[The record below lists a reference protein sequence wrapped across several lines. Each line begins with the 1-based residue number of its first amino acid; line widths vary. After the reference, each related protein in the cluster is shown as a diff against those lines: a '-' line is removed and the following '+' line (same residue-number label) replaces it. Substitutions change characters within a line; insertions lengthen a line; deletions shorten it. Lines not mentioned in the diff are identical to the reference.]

1 MSVEDII
8 SDIAGRVEENST
20 RRPTDYYDEDGLR
33 RCGVCKE
40 RKENRYNFLG
50 NVRVVSCL
58 CKCDQ
63 AIMEA
68 RKEEEARKE
77 FARRV
82 QSLKTIGLTENRF
95 HEWRFEND
103 NGKNPKLNLA
113 RKYVKDWKEMQE
125 KNIGYVIMGPV
136 GTGKSFFAG
145 CIANALMEQ
154 GVSVMM
160 TNFSRILNELTKPY
174 ADKNQIIANLVS
186 YPLLIIDD
194 LGIERNSEFALEMI
208 YNVID
213 RRYCTKK
220 PLIVTTN
227 LSYQDM
233 TRTDLDMEHQR
244 IYSRLMEMCL
254 PVIYK
259 GSNQRMQE
267 QDLKME
273 WMKLQESQ

>member
-1 MSVEDII
+1 MSMEEYI
-8 SDIAGRVEENST
+8 SDVAGRVEENST
-20 RRPTDYYDEDGLR
+20 DRPSDYYDEEGLLW
-33 RCGVCKE
+33 CGVCKE
-40 RKENRYNFLG
+40 RKENRYNFMG
-50 NVRVVSCL
+50 TKRVVPCL
-58 CKCDQ
+58 CKCDR
-63 AIMEA
+63 AVMEA
-68 RKEEEARKE
+68 KKEEEARRE
-77 FARRV
+77 FAIRV
-82 QSLKTIGLTENRF
+82 RSLKTIGLTENRF
-95 HEWRFEND
+95 YEWRFEND

-174 ADKNQIIANLVS
+174 ADKNQIISNLVS

-213 RRYCTKK
+213 RRYCIKK

-233 TRTDLDMEHQR
+233 TFTFHLTP
-244 IYSRLMEMCL
+244 LG
-254 PVIYK
+254 VK
-259 GSNQRMQE
+259 
-267 QDLKME
+267 
-273 WMKLQESQ
+273 

>member
-1 MSVEDII
+1 MEEYI
-8 SDIAGRVEENST
+8 SDVAGRVEENST
-20 RRPTDYYDEDGLR
+20 DRPSDYYDEEGLLW
-33 RCGVCKE
+33 CGVCKE
-40 RKENRYNFLG
+40 RKENRYNFMG
-50 NVRVVSCL
+50 TKQVVPCL
-58 CKCDQ
+58 CKCDR
-63 AIMEA
+63 AVMEA
-68 RKEEEARKE
+68 KKEEEARRE
-77 FARRV
+77 FEIRV
-82 QSLKTIGLTENRF
+82 RSLKTIGLTENRF
-95 HEWRFEND
+95 YEWRFEND

-113 RKYVKDWKEMQE
+113 RKYVKNWKEMQE
-125 KNIGYVIMGPV
+125 KNIGYVIMGPI

-174 ADKNQIIANLVS
+174 ADKNQIISNLVS

-233 TRTDLDMEHQR
+233 TRPDLDMEHQR

-259 GSNQRMQE
+259 GSDQRMQE

>member
-1 MSVEDII
+1 MEEYI
-8 SDIAGRVEENST
+8 SDVAGRVEENST
-20 RRPTDYYDEDGLR
+20 ERPSDYYDEEGLLW
-33 RCGVCKE
+33 CGVCKE
-40 RKENRYNFLG
+40 RKENRYNFMG
-50 NVRVVSCL
+50 TKRVVPCL

-63 AIMEA
+63 AVMEA
-68 RKEEEARKE
+68 KKEEEARRE
-77 FARRV
+77 FAIRV
-82 QSLKTIGLTENRF
+82 QSLKAIGLTENRF
-95 HEWRFEND
+95 YEWRFEND

-174 ADKNQIIANLVS
+174 ADKNQIISNLVS

-233 TRTDLDMEHQR
+233 TRSDLDMEYQR

-259 GSNQRMQE
+259 GSDQRMQE

-273 WMKLQESQ
+273 WLKMQESQ

>member
-1 MSVEDII
+1 MSVEDLIF
-8 SDIAGRVEENST
+8 DITDRLAENST
-20 RRPTDYYDEDGLR
+20 ERPSDYYDEEGLL
-33 RCGVCKE
+33 RCGICKM
-40 RKENRYNFLG
+40 RKENRYNFMG
-50 NVRVVSCL
+50 RVRVVSCL

-68 RKEEEARKE
+68 RKEEDAKRE

-82 QSLKTIGLTENRF
+82 QSLKTIGLTEKRF
-95 HEWRFEND
+95 YEWRFEND
-103 NGKNPKLNLA
+103 NGKNSKLDLA
-113 RKYVKDWKEMQE
+113 RKYVQEWDEMQK

-174 ADKNQIIANLVS
+174 ADKNQIISNLVS

-233 TRTDLDMEHQR
+233 TRSDLDMEHQR

-259 GSNQRMQE
+259 GSDQRIQE
-267 QDLKME
+267 QDMKME
-273 WMKLQESQ
+273 WLKLK

>member
-1 MSVEDII
+1 MSIEDCI
-8 SDIAGRVEENST
+8 SDLDKKVKANTVN
-20 RRPTDYYDEDGLR
+20 RPPDYYDEDGLC
-33 RCGVCKE
+33 RCGVCNE
-40 RKENRYNFLG
+40 RKENRYHFFG
-50 NVRVVSCL
+50 VERVVHCL

-63 AIMEA
+63 AMLEA
-68 RKEEEARKE
+68 KQEEEKRRE

-82 QSLKTIGLTENRF
+82 QSLKTIGLTEHRF
-95 HEWRFEND
+95 REWRFEND

-113 RKYVKDWKEMQE
+113 RTYVKNWKEMQE
-125 KNIGYVIMGPV
+125 KNIGYVLMGPV

-174 ADKNQIIANLVS
+174 ADKNQIISGLVS

-208 YNVID
+208 YNIID

-233 TRTDLDMEHQR
+233 TRPDLDMEHRR

-254 PVIYK
+254 PVIYQ
-259 GSNQRMQE
+259 GADQRIQE

-273 WMKLQESQ
+273 WMKLKDR

>member
-1 MSVEDII
+1 MEEYI
-8 SDIAGRVEENST
+8 SDVAGRVEENST
-20 RRPTDYYDEDGLR
+20 ERPSDYYDEEGLLW
-33 RCGVCKE
+33 CGVCKE
-40 RKENRYNFLG
+40 RKENRYNFMG
-50 NVRVVSCL
+50 TKRVVPCL

-63 AIMEA
+63 AVMEA
-68 RKEEEARKE
+68 KKEEEARRE
-77 FARRV
+77 FEIRV
-82 QSLKTIGLTENRF
+82 RSLKAIGLTENRF
-95 HEWRFEND
+95 YEWRFEND

-113 RKYVKDWKEMQE
+113 RKYVKNWKEMQK

-160 TNFSRILNELTKPY
+160 TNFSRILNELTNPY
-174 ADKNQIIANLVS
+174 ADKNQIISNLVS

-233 TRTDLDMEHQR
+233 TRPDLDMEHQR

-259 GSNQRMQE
+259 GFDQRMQE
-267 QDLKME
+267 QDMKME
-273 WMKLQESQ
+273 WMKL

>member
-1 MSVEDII
+1 MEGYI
-8 SDIAGRVEENST
+8 SDIAGRLEENST
-20 RRPTDYYDEDGLR
+20 ERPSDYYDEEGLLW
-33 RCGVCKE
+33 CGVCKE
-40 RKENRYNFLG
+40 RKENRYNFMG
-50 NVRVVSCL
+50 TKRIVPCL
-58 CKCDQ
+58 CKCDR
-63 AIMEA
+63 AVMEA
-68 RKEEEARKE
+68 KKEEEERRE
-77 FARRV
+77 FEIRV
-82 QSLKTIGLTENRF
+82 RSLKAIGLTENRF
-95 HEWRFEND
+95 YEWRFEND

-113 RKYVKDWKEMQE
+113 RKYVKNWKEMQK

-174 ADKNQIIANLVS
+174 ADKNQIISNLVS

-233 TRTDLDMEHQR
+233 TRSDLDMEHQR

-259 GSNQRMQE
+259 GSDQRMQE

-273 WMKLQESQ
+273 WLKMQESQ

>member
-1 MSVEDII
+1 MEGYI

-20 RRPTDYYDEDGLR
+20 ERPSDYYDEEGLLW
-33 RCGVCKE
+33 CGVCKE
-40 RKENRYNFLG
+40 RKENRYNFMG
-50 NVRVVSCL
+50 TKRIVPCL
-58 CKCDQ
+58 CKCDR
-63 AIMEA
+63 AVMEA
-68 RKEEEARKE
+68 KKEEEERRKFE
-77 FARRV
+77 IRV
-82 QSLKTIGLTENRF
+82 RSLKAIGLTENRF
-95 HEWRFEND
+95 YEWRFEND

-113 RKYVKDWKEMQE
+113 RKYVKNWKEMQK

-174 ADKNQIIANLVS
+174 ADKNQIISNLVS

-233 TRTDLDMEHQR
+233 TRSDLDMEHQR

-259 GSNQRMQE
+259 GSDQRMQE

-273 WMKLQESQ
+273 WLKMQESQ

>member
-1 MSVEDII
+1 MEEYI
-8 SDIAGRVEENST
+8 SDVAGRVEENST
-20 RRPTDYYDEDGLR
+20 ERPSDYYDEEGLLW
-33 RCGVCKE
+33 CGVCKE
-40 RKENRYNFLG
+40 RKENRYNFMG
-50 NVRVVSCL
+50 TKRVVPCL
-58 CKCDQ
+58 CKCDRSV
-63 AIMEA
+63 MEA
-68 RKEEEARKE
+68 KKEEEARRE
-77 FARRV
+77 FAIRV
-82 QSLKTIGLTENRF
+82 RSLKTIGLTENRF
-95 HEWRFEND
+95 YEWRFEND

-174 ADKNQIIANLVS
+174 ADKNQIISNLVS

-233 TRTDLDMEHQR
+233 TRSDLDMEHQR

-259 GSNQRMQE
+259 GSDQRMQE

-273 WMKLQESQ
+273 WMKLQESL

>member
-1 MSVEDII
+1 MSVEDLIF
-8 SDIAGRVEENST
+8 DIADRVAENST
-20 RRPTDYYDEDGLR
+20 ERPSDYYDEEGLL
-33 RCGVCKE
+33 RCGICKM
-40 RKENRYNFLG
+40 RKENRYNFMG
-50 NVRVVSCL
+50 RVRVVSCL

-68 RKEEEARKE
+68 RKEEDAKRE

-82 QSLKTIGLTENRF
+82 QSIKTIGLTEKRF
-95 HEWRFEND
+95 YEWRFEND
-103 NGKNPKLNLA
+103 NGKNSKLDLA
-113 RKYVKDWKEMQE
+113 RKYVQEWDEMQK

-154 GVSVMM
+154 GISVMM

-174 ADKNQIIANLVS
+174 ADKNQIISNLVS

-233 TRTDLDMEHQR
+233 TRSDLDMEHQR

-259 GSNQRMQE
+259 GSDQRMQE

-273 WMKLQESQ
+273 WLKIKES

>member
-1 MSVEDII
+1 M
-8 SDIAGRVEENST
+8 
-20 RRPTDYYDEDGLR
+20 TDSRNVADFLGEDGCL
-33 RCGVCKE
+33 RCGVCGK
-40 RKENRYNFLG
+40 RKQLRINFMG
-50 NVRVVSCL
+50 RDRVVGCL
-58 CKCDQ
+58 CDCEAQ
-63 AIMEA
+63 A
-68 RKEEEARKE
+68 RKEKEEQLRREEAQRELYQRKSVGLRD
-77 FARRV
+77 RR
-82 QSLKTIGLTENRF
+82 F
-95 HEWRFEND
+95 WEWRFEND
-103 NGKNPKLNLA
+103 NGKNSKLDLA
-113 RKYVKDWKEMQE
+113 RKYVQEWDEMQK

-154 GVSVMM
+154 GISVMM
-160 TNFSRILNELTKPY
+160 TNFSRILNELMKPY
-174 ADKNQIIANLVS
+174 ADKNQIISNLVS

-194 LGIERNSEFALEMI
+194 LGIERNSKFALEMI

-233 TRTDLDMEHQR
+233 TRSDLDMEHQR

-259 GSNQRMQE
+259 GSDQRMQE
-267 QDLKME
+267 QNLKME
-273 WMKLQESQ
+273 WLKIKES

>member
-1 MSVEDII
+1 MSVEDLIF
-8 SDIAGRVEENST
+8 DIADRVAENST
-20 RRPTDYYDEDGLR
+20 ERPSDYYDEEGLL
-33 RCGVCKE
+33 RCGTCKM
-40 RKENRYNFLG
+40 RKENRYNFMG
-50 NVRVVSCL
+50 RVRVVSCL

-68 RKEEEARKE
+68 RKEEDAKRE

-82 QSLKTIGLTENRF
+82 QSLKTIGLTEKRF
-95 HEWRFEND
+95 YEWRFEND
-103 NGKNPKLNLA
+103 NGKNSKLDLA
-113 RKYVKDWKEMQE
+113 RKYVQEWDEMQK

-154 GVSVMM
+154 GISVMM

-174 ADKNQIIANLVS
+174 ADKNQIISNLVS

-233 TRTDLDMEHQR
+233 TRSDLDMEHQR

-259 GSNQRMQE
+259 GSDQRMQE

-273 WMKLQESQ
+273 WLKIKES

>member
-1 MSVEDII
+1 MEDLIF
-8 SDIAGRVEENST
+8 DIADRVAENST
-20 RRPTDYYDEDGLR
+20 ERPSDYYDEEGLL
-33 RCGVCKE
+33 RCGICKM
-40 RKENRYNFLG
+40 RKENRYNFMG
-50 NVRVVSCL
+50 RVRVVSCL

-68 RKEEEARKE
+68 RKEEDAKRE

-82 QSLKTIGLTENRF
+82 QSIKTIGLTEKRF
-95 HEWRFEND
+95 YEWRFEND
-103 NGKNPKLNLA
+103 NGKNSKLDLA
-113 RKYVKDWKEMQE
+113 RKYVQEWDEMQK

-154 GVSVMM
+154 GISVMM

-174 ADKNQIIANLVS
+174 ADKNQIISNLVS

-233 TRTDLDMEHQR
+233 TRSDLDMEHQR

-259 GSNQRMQE
+259 GSDQRMQE
-267 QDLKME
+267 QELKME
-273 WMKLQESQ
+273 WLKVKES

>member
-1 MSVEDII
+1 MSVEDLIF
-8 SDIAGRVEENST
+8 DIADRVAENST
-20 RRPTDYYDEDGLR
+20 ERPSDYYDEEGLL
-33 RCGVCKE
+33 RCGICKM
-40 RKENRYNFLG
+40 RKENRYNFMG
-50 NVRVVSCL
+50 RVRVVSCL

-68 RKEEEARKE
+68 RKEEDAKRE

-82 QSLKTIGLTENRF
+82 QSIKTIGLTEKRF
-95 HEWRFEND
+95 YEWRFEND
-103 NGKNPKLNLA
+103 NGKNSKLDLA
-113 RKYVKDWKEMQE
+113 RKYVQEWDEMQK

-154 GVSVMM
+154 GISVMM

-174 ADKNQIIANLVS
+174 ADKNQIISNLVS

-233 TRTDLDMEHQR
+233 TRSDLDMEHQR

-259 GSNQRMQE
+259 GSDQRMQE
-267 QDLKME
+267 QELKME
-273 WMKLQESQ
+273 WLKVKES

>member
-1 MSVEDII
+1 MSVEDLIF
-8 SDIAGRVEENST
+8 DIADKVTENST
-20 RRPTDYYDEDGLR
+20 ERPSDYYDEEGLL
-33 RCGVCKE
+33 RCGTCKM
-40 RKENRYNFLG
+40 RKENRYNFMG
-50 NVRVVSCL
+50 RVRVVSCL

-68 RKEEEARKE
+68 RKEEDAKRE
-77 FARRV
+77 FAIQV
-82 QSLKTIGLTENRF
+82 QSLKSIGLTEKRF
-95 HEWRFEND
+95 YEWRFEND
-103 NGKNPKLNLA
+103 NGKNSKLDLA
-113 RKYVKDWKEMQE
+113 RKYVQEWDEMQK

-154 GVSVMM
+154 GISVMM

-174 ADKNQIIANLVS
+174 ADKNQIISNLVS

-213 RRYCTKK
+213 RRYCIKK

-233 TRTDLDMEHQR
+233 TRSDLDMEHQR

-259 GSNQRMQE
+259 GSDQRMQE
-267 QDLKME
+267 QELKME
-273 WMKLQESQ
+273 WLKIKES

>member
-1 MSVEDII
+1 MEDLIF
-8 SDIAGRVEENST
+8 DIADRVAENST
-20 RRPTDYYDEDGLR
+20 ERPSDYYDEEGLL
-33 RCGVCKE
+33 RCGICKM
-40 RKENRYNFLG
+40 RKENRYNFMG
-50 NVRVVSCL
+50 RVRVVSCL

-68 RKEEEARKE
+68 RKEEDAKRE

-82 QSLKTIGLTENRF
+82 QSIKTIGLTEKRF
-95 HEWRFEND
+95 YEWRFEND
-103 NGKNPKLNLA
+103 NGKNSKLDLA
-113 RKYVKDWKEMQE
+113 RKYVQEWDEMQK

-154 GVSVMM
+154 GISVMM

-174 ADKNQIIANLVS
+174 ADKNQIISNLVS

-233 TRTDLDMEHQR
+233 MRSDQDMEHQR

-259 GSNQRMQE
+259 GSDQRMQE

-273 WMKLQESQ
+273 WLKIKEFQ